1 MKASAASHKRKQ
13 EHKERL
19 VQDLTVNSLRGRLID
34 FCQQLLIHQAIDP
47 ASEVF
52 DYALGVL
59 SLQQVEDIME
69 ERVSLRRCCNLRC
82 HEKVPEEQA
91 KLVIARK
98 FVIQKGGKMVENI
111 NPKVYCGKVRPND
124 ASECEQAYKN

>member
-1 MKASAASHKRKQ
+1 MKSSGASKRKQ

-34 FCQQLLIHQAIDP
+34 FCQQLLIHQAIEP
-47 ASEVF
+47 KSEVF
-52 DYALGVL
+52 DFALGVL

-69 ERVSLRRCCNLRC
+69 ERVSLRRCCNLKC
-82 HEKVPEEQA
+82 SEKVPEEQA

-98 FVIQKGGKMVENI
+98 IVIQKGGKMVENT
-111 NPKVYCGKVRPND
+111 NPKMFCGKVRPND
-124 ASECEQAYKN
+124 VSECEQAYKY

>member
-1 MKASAASHKRKQ
+1 MKSSGASKRKQ

-34 FCQQLLIHQAIDP
+34 FCQQLLIHQAIEP
-47 ASEVF
+47 KSEVF
-52 DYALGVL
+52 DFALGVL

-69 ERVSLRRCCNLRC
+69 ERVSLRRCCNLKC
-82 HEKVPEEQA
+82 SEKVPEEQA

-98 FVIQKGGKMVENI
+98 FVIQKGGKMVENT
-111 NPKVYCGKVRPND
+111 NPKVYCGKVRPKD
-124 ASECEQAYKN
+124 VSECEQAYKS